1 MSRIDPVLR
10 VQGLCKRHGEVDV
23 LRGVDL
29 QLPAAAVLGLV
40 GLNGSGKTTT
50 IECLLGLQGFHAG
63 DVSVLG
69 RRPRDLYRL
78 QGEVVAIFDTPSVA
92 PHLTVRQC
100 LEHARLLCP
109 RPVRGCAEVEGL
121 LGLEGYSRHRIRQL
135 SLGNR
140 RRVSIAQALLGEPKL
155 IVLDEPFNG
164 LDAGGVD
171 QVLELIAELNRQSGT
186 AFLLSSHQLP
196 YLERVCSHFAILHD
210 GGIAASGE
218 LPELLA
224 DSAAR
229 VVLHS
234 SEPQLALEALAGDK
248 RVAVCGGSAD
258 EGASES
264 IELRL
269 LDNWRS
275 DELVALLVERGVPV
289 CELIRQRASLEQLFR
304 ELTAGE
310 PQ

>member
-1 MSRIDPVLR
+1 
-10 VQGLCKRHGEVDV
+10 
-23 LRGVDL
+23 
-29 QLPAAAVLGLV
+29 
-40 GLNGSGKTTT
+40 
-50 IECLLGLQGFHAG
+50 
-63 DVSVLG
+63 
-69 RRPRDLYRL
+69 
-78 QGEVVAIFDTPSVA
+78 VVAICDAPSGA
-92 PHLTVRQC
+92 THLTVGQGSG
-100 LEHARLLCP
+100 HARLLSP
-109 RPVRGCAEVEGL
+109 RRVRGWAEVEGV
-121 LGLEGYSRHRIRQL
+121 LGPEGYSRHRIRQL

-196 YLERVCSHFAILHD
+196 YLECVCSHFAILHD

-310 PQ
+310 LQ